1 MPVMT
6 LGEDGIWYVGE
17 TEVGEGTVWE
27 GRGVYPRLL
36 RKARARP
43 KGTGYSTKDFSR
55 AVM

>member
-1 MPVMT
+1 MT

-27 GRGVYPRLL
+27 VRGVYPRLL